1 MSRLSLFTDMLLRS
15 PPSSAKCTLQFVIF
29 LPWAQFVGLA
39 YWPHLTG
46 RWLALV
52 LHDCSSA
59 ANSDQARPNVS
70 LPDTGAVGVLPLF
83 TPSADSRIW
92 ASQVVLLMLLNGR
105 GPFLT

>member
-1 MSRLSLFTDMLLRS
+1 MYTSVCNFFALGTVRRLGLLA
-15 PPSSAKCTLQFVIF
+15 PPDRPLV
-29 LPWAQFVGLA
+29 
-39 YWPHLTG
+39 
-46 RWLALV
+46 WLALV